1 MCKFKD
7 QDLFLATKSSILAS
21 TLESYL
27 EVGLKLS
34 IKVIELKSFSQ
45 KSSGRDL
52 FDSVWKIMHG
62 TEITSN
68 LLEAMVHGGAYLS
81 GGFINDRIVG
91 AAFAFPATNG
101 GLHLHSHMTAVLPEF
116 RDQGVGYALKIDQWS
131 WAKNKNYSHLSW
143 TFDPL
148 VRRNAKLNIAKL
160 GVDISAYHP
169 NFYGDMPDALNA
181 GDESDR
187 LMVFW
192 STDKDAPRARALI
205 TNPEP
210 GDILIEIPEDIVA
223 IRSKNQSESMKWRRQ
238 VREQFL
244 AAFEKNGK
252 VVGFSA
258 NNEYVVRI

>member
-1 MCKFKD
+1 MSNSIQVRELDNLQD
-7 QDLFLATKSSILAS
+7 QDF
-21 TLESYL
+21 
-27 EVGLKLS
+27 
-34 IKVIELKSFSQ
+34 
-45 KSSGRDL
+45 GRKI
-52 FDSVWKIMHG
+52 FDITWSMDAG
-62 TEITSN
+62 TEITPN
-68 LLEAMVHGGAYLS
+68 LLQAMVHSGSYLS
-81 GGFINDRIVG
+81 GAFIDNKIVG

-116 RDQGVGYALKIDQWS
+116 RDKGVGYALKIDQWN
-131 WAKNKNYSHLSW
+131 WAKKKNYSHLSW

-187 LMVFW
+187 LMVSW
-192 STDKDAPRARALI
+192 RTDVDAPKARELI
-205 TNPEP
+205 ANPEP

-252 VVGFSA
+252 VIGFSA

>member
-1 MCKFKD
+1 VNN
-7 QDLFLATKSSILAS
+7 SIQ
-21 TLESYL
+21 
-27 EVGLKLS
+27 VR
-34 IKVIELKSFSQ
+34 ELKSLQ
-45 KSSGRDL
+45 DQDSGRKIFDL
-52 FDSVWKIMHG
+52 TWAMDAG
-62 TEITSN
+62 TEITPN
-68 LLEAMVHGGAYLS
+68 LLQAMVHSGAYLS
-81 GGFINDRIVG
+81 GAFIDDKIVG
-91 AAFAFPATNG
+91 AAFAFPATNN

-116 RDQGVGYALKIDQWS
+116 RDRGVGYALKIDQWN
-131 WAKNKNYSHLSW
+131 WAKKKNYSHLAW

-187 LMVFW
+187 LMVSW
-192 STDKDAPRARALI
+192 RTDIDAPKARELI
-205 TNPEP
+205 TKRET

-252 VVGFSA
+252 VIGFSA

>member
-1 MCKFKD
+1 MSNLLQVRELD
-7 QDLFLATKSSILAS
+7 NLQEQDF
-21 TLESYL
+21 
-27 EVGLKLS
+27 
-34 IKVIELKSFSQ
+34 
-45 KSSGRDL
+45 GRNI
-52 FDSVWKIMHG
+52 FDITWSMDAG
-62 TEITSN
+62 TEITPN
-68 LLEAMVHGGAYLS
+68 LLQAMVHSGSYLS
-81 GGFINDRIVG
+81 GAFIDSKIVG

-101 GLHLHSHMTAVLPEF
+101 GLHLHSHMTAVLPDF
-116 RDQGVGYALKIDQWS
+116 RDKGVGYALKIDQWN
-131 WAKNKNYSHLSW
+131 WAKKKNYSHLSW

-148 VRRNAKLNIAKL
+148 VRRNARLNIAKL

-187 LMVFW
+187 LMVSW
-192 STDKDAPRARALI
+192 RTDIDAPKARELI
-205 TNPEP
+205 TKPET

-223 IRSKNQSESMKWRRQ
+223 IRSKNQSDSMKWRRQ

-252 VVGFSA
+252 VIGFSA

>member
-1 MCKFKD
+1 MINLIHVQKLID
-7 QDLFLATKSSILAS
+7 SQDF
-21 TLESYL
+21 ESAR
-27 EVGLKLS
+27 K
-34 IKVIELKSFSQ
+34 I
-45 KSSGRDL
+45 
-52 FDSVWKIMHG
+52 FDITWSMDAG
-62 TEITSN
+62 TEITPN
-68 LLEAMVHGGAYLS
+68 LLQAMVHSGSYLS
-81 GGFINDRIVG
+81 GAFINNKIVG
-91 AAFAFPATNG
+91 AAFAFPATND
-101 GLHLHSHMTAVLPEF
+101 GLHLHSHMTAVLLEF
-116 RDQGVGYALKIDQWS
+116 RDKGIGYALKIDQWN
-131 WAKNKNYSHLSW
+131 WAKKKNYSHLSW

-187 LMVFW
+187 LMVSW
-192 STDKDAPRARALI
+192 STDINAPKARELI
-205 TNPEP
+205 INQEP

>member
-1 MCKFKD
+1 MSNSIQVRVLDNLQD
-7 QDLFLATKSSILAS
+7 QDF
-21 TLESYL
+21 
-27 EVGLKLS
+27 
-34 IKVIELKSFSQ
+34 
-45 KSSGRDL
+45 GRNI
-52 FDSVWKIMHG
+52 FDITWSMDAG
-62 TEITSN
+62 TEITPN
-68 LLEAMVHGGAYLS
+68 LLQAMVHSGSYLS
-81 GGFINDRIVG
+81 GAFIDNKIVG

-116 RDQGVGYALKIDQWS
+116 RDKGVGYALKIDQWN
-131 WAKNKNYSHLSW
+131 WAKKKNYSHLSW

-187 LMVFW
+187 LMVSW
-192 STDKDAPRARALI
+192 RTDIDAPKARELI
-205 TNPEP
+205 TKPET

-223 IRSKNQSESMKWRRQ
+223 IRSKNQSESMKWRRL

-244 AAFEKNGK
+244 AAFGKNGK
-252 VVGFSA
+252 VIGFSA